1 MDLTNSNLSVAIVY
15 ASVSG
20 NTKELAEELYQIF
33 LTKSVHISIYC
44 IEEFSVSD
52 ICHYD
57 AVAIGTYTW
66 GNGDIPKE
74 MMPLYNAFESTSRKD
89 ITTTVFGTGDSFYP
103 MFCGAVDQ
111 FRDMLYVH
119 TNLAATLKVELRP
132 QEQDLLRCKKFV
144 EATLLRARKMRLSA
158 SNIGYPQV
166 KSVIRK

>member
-1 MDLTNSNLSVAIVY
+1 MASTNSKLSVAIVY

-20 NTKELAEELYQIF
+20 NTKELAEELYQIL
-33 LTKSVHISIYC
+33 LTKSVEVSIYS

-52 ICHYD
+52 LCHYH

-74 MMPLYNAFESTSRKD
+74 MRQLYQAFESISSKD
-89 ITTTVFGTGDSFYP
+89 ITTAVFGTGDSFYP
-103 MFCGAVDQ
+103 MFCGGVDQ

-132 QEQDLLRCKKFV
+132 QEQDFQRCEKFV
-144 EATLLRARKMRLSA
+144 QALLIRASMYS
-158 SNIGYPQV
+158 YPPV
-166 KSVIRK
+166 NSDKHN

>member
-1 MDLTNSNLSVAIVY
+1 MDSMNSKLSVAIVY

-20 NTKELAEELYQIF
+20 NTKELAEELYQI
-33 LTKSVHISIYC
+33 LLSKSVHISIYS

-52 ICHYD
+52 LCHYH

-66 GNGDIPKE
+66 GNGDIPTE
-74 MMPLYNAFESTSRKD
+74 MRQLYQAFETISIKD
-89 ITTTVFGTGDSFYP
+89 MTTAVFGTGDSCFP

-132 QEQDLLRCKKFV
+132 QEQDFQRCEKFV
-144 EATLLRARKMRLSA
+144 EALLLHANKESYARVNFVMRE
-158 SNIGYPQV
+158 
-166 KSVIRK
+166 

>member
-1 MDLTNSNLSVAIVY
+1 MDLTNSKLSVAIVY

-20 NTKELAEELYQIF
+20 NTKELAEVIYRIF
-33 LTKSVHISIYC
+33 LSKSVKISIYS

-52 ICHYD
+52 LLHYD
-57 AVAIGTYTW
+57 AIAIGTYTW

-74 MMPLYNAFESTSRKD
+74 MRPLYNAFESTSRKD

-132 QEQDLLRCKKFV
+132 QEQDFQRSEKFV
-144 EATLLRARKMRLSA
+144 EALLLRASME
-158 SNIGYPQV
+158 
-166 KSVIRK
+166 

>member
-1 MDLTNSNLSVAIVY
+1 MDSMNSKLSVAIVY

-20 NTKELAEELYQIF
+20 NTKELAQVIYRIF
-33 LTKSVHISIYC
+33 LTKSVQVSIFS

-52 ICHYD
+52 LCHYH

-74 MMPLYNAFESTSRKD
+74 MRQFYKAFESFSKKEM
-89 ITTTVFGTGDSFYP
+89 TTVVFGTGESCYP

-119 TNLAATLKVELRP
+119 SNLAATLKVELRP
-132 QEQDLLRCKKFV
+132 QEQDFKRCEKFV
-144 EATLLRARKMRLSA
+144 EALLVRANKESYAR
-158 SNIGYPQV
+158 V
-166 KSVIRK
+166 K

>member
-1 MDLTNSNLSVAIVY
+1 MGLTNCNLSIAIVY
-15 ASVSG
+15 TSVSG

-33 LTKSVHISIYC
+33 LTKAVHISIYS

-52 ICHYD
+52 LCHFH

-66 GNGDIPKE
+66 GNGEIPKE
-74 MMPLYNAFESTSRKD
+74 MRQLYQAFESLRRND
-89 ITTTVFGTGDSFYP
+89 MTTAVFGTGDSFYS

-132 QEQDLLRCKKFV
+132 QEQDFQRCKKFV
-144 EATLLRARKMRLSA
+144 EALLLRASIN
-158 SNIGYPQV
+158 SYPQV
-166 KSVIRK
+166 KSVIR